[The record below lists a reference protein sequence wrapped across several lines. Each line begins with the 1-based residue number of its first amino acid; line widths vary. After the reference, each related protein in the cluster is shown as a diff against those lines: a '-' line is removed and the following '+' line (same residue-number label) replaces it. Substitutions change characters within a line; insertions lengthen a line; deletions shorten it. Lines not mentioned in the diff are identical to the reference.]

1 MYVSGSTSLTLSKV
15 YFNYPSR
22 PHHKV
27 LQGMS
32 LKIIPGKV
40 IALVGES
47 GGGKSTVSNLIQR
60 FYDPD
65 SGEILVDNVPLKELD
80 TVWYRKHIASVSQEP
95 VLFATTIRENI
106 LYGNLDATEEEI
118 IQAAKEAN
126 AHDFIVN
133 YAEGYNT
140 LVGK

>member
-1 MYVSGSTSLTLSKV
+1 
-15 YFNYPSR
+15 
-22 PHHKV
+22 
-27 LQGMS
+27 MS